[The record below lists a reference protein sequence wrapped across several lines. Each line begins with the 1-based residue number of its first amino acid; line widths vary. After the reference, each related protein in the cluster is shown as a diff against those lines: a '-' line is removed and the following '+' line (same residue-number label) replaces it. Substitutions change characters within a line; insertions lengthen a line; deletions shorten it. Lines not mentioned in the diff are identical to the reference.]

1 MVVAGAAGAVESKTA
16 YELVEEVIEA
26 SNEGMGCGSWR
37 TIEGLDEEMVVEKSE
52 GTEVAKAAS
61 LDDSGRRIAGSK
73 AASGEVVDSTKG
85 ASRPAVY
92 ASRPA
97 VYETQEESE
106 GGRSAKVT
114 LWSPRSSTYK
124 PYDRPAVSR
133 KG

>member
-61 LDDSGRRIAGSK
+61 LDDSGRKIARS
-73 AASGEVVDSTKG
+73 
-85 ASRPAVY
+85 
-92 ASRPA
+92 
-97 VYETQEESE
+97 EEHTSE
-106 GGRSAKVT
+106 LQSQ
-114 LWSPRSSTYK
+114 
-124 PYDRPAVSR
+124 
-133 KG
+133 